1 MPRGY
6 PYFQAH
12 PTQPI
17 SPRVDDLTPSPVR
30 FYPQPSCLDTK
41 QHKEATDLPVSLSSS
56 LKPNNLCVSP
66 YSTEANKDPLG
77 RINTEQA
84 AIEYS
89 VSCFLDSQNITP
101 PLQFRAYMLQLLAA
115 IEASTRQ
122 PLSWTEDQPQP
133 SEVSLLTKVAED
145 LFGLCKTKVQAFQ
158 NEIRTHNVYSKSTH
172 KAQQKVRKVIKREGR
187 LSLDGSV
194 RRNNRKYRPLFHG
207 LTRSR
212 LTCQQAFRALPLVI
226 KCLPEPLK
234 RRLVAKAKTKAFKM
248 AATLLNSWCL

>member
-56 LKPNNLCVSP
+56 LKPN
-66 YSTEANKDPLG
+66 KDPLG
-77 RINTEQA
+77 SVNTEQA

-89 VSCFLDSQNITP
+89 VPCFLDSQNITP

-234 RRLVAKAKTKAFKM
+234 RKLVAKAKTKAFKM